1 VETACRSLSIAA
13 TGINALEAKFAE
25 RDFAATF
32 LRVIGVI
39 MKVRGRVIVTGI
51 GKSGI
56 VARKMTATLTSTGT
70 PALFLHPADAGH
82 GDLGMITPDDVVLM
96 LSHSGESTELGP
108 IIHYCKRFAIPLVG
122 MTARAQ
128 STVATAADMCIL
140 MPEVEEAC
148 PNALAPTT
156 STTVQMALG
165 DALAISLM
173 EMRGFS
179 ADDFHKFHPN
189 GRLGAQLIKVR
200 ELMAKGDAIPMV
212 REDASLLD
220 ATMEMTRARLGG
232 TAVVD
237 RNGRLIG
244 AFTDGDLRRT
254 VTGKQNLTGAVGT
267 AMTLTPLAVGPD
279 DIASEAMLLMH
290 ERNVMLLFVCENG
303 RLVGAVHMH
312 DLLNAGVA

>member
-1 VETACRSLSIAA
+1 METACRSLSIAA

>member
-1 VETACRSLSIAA
+1 
-13 TGINALEAKFAE
+13 
-25 RDFAATF
+25 
-32 LRVIGVI
+32 
-39 MKVRGRVIVTGI
+39 
-51 GKSGI
+51 
-56 VARKMTATLTSTGT
+56 
-70 PALFLHPADAGH
+70 
-82 GDLGMITPDDVVLM
+82 
-96 LSHSGESTELGP
+96 
-108 IIHYCKRFAIPLVG
+108 
-122 MTARAQ
+122 
-128 STVATAADMCIL
+128 
-140 MPEVEEAC
+140 
-148 PNALAPTT
+148 
-156 STTVQMALG
+156 
-165 DALAISLM
+165 
-173 EMRGFS
+173 
-179 ADDFHKFHPN
+179 
-189 GRLGAQLIKVR
+189 
-200 ELMAKGDAIPMV
+200 MAKGDAIPMV

-303 RLVGAVHMH
+303 RLIGAVHMH